1 MWTRKKTTGKGIT
14 KMSGEHEE
22 LKDILK
28 YLWPAC
34 RCIVTKNLTAESQK
48 RTAPTEDAPPK
59 PPVFLFL
66 VDSRAL
72 ELSGSQALR
81 LSGSQALVLQLALRL
96 SLSSAVVSTTPRKQA
111 QLGTLIDR

>member
-34 RCIVTKNLTAESQK
+34 RCIVTKNLTA
-48 RTAPTEDAPPK
+48 
-59 PPVFLFL
+59 
-66 VDSRAL
+66 
-72 ELSGSQALR
+72 
-81 LSGSQALVLQLALRL
+81 
-96 SLSSAVVSTTPRKQA
+96 
-111 QLGTLIDR
+111 I

>member
-1 MWTRKKTTGKGIT
+1 
-14 KMSGEHEE
+14 MSGEHEE

-81 LSGSQALVLQLALRL
+81 LASSRSPTSSQALSFQCSCVYNA
-96 SLSSAVVSTTPRKQA
+96 SKTSSTRNPH
-111 QLGTLIDR
+111 

>member
-1 MWTRKKTTGKGIT
+1 
-14 KMSGEHEE
+14 MSGEHEE

-66 VDSRAL
+66 LDSRAL
-72 ELSGSQALR
+72 ELSGSQARKLSFSKT
-81 LSGSQALVLQLALRL
+81 LSGSLFPVQLCLQRL
-96 SLSSAVVSTTPRKQA
+96 ENTLNSEPSLTGKS
-111 QLGTLIDR
+111 